1 MKKEYIIPNCKA
13 IIMNTERRLLLELS
27 VYDEETEIVGAKG
40 GEFEEE
46 DPDMQQNVWGWKY

>member
-13 IIMNTERRLLLELS
+13 IIMNTERRLLLQLS

-46 DPDMQQNVWGWKY
+46 DFDKHENVWGWK

>member
-13 IIMNTERRLLLELS
+13 IIMNAERRLLLQLS
-27 VYDEETEIVGAKG
+27 VYDEETDIVGAKG

-46 DPDMQQNVWGWKY
+46 DFDKQENVWGWK

>member
-13 IIMNTERRLLLELS
+13 ISKNTERRLLLLLS
-27 VYDEETEIVGAKG
+27 VYGEETEIVGAKG

-46 DPDMQQNVWGWKY
+46 DFDKQENVWGWK